1 VIGATSAQSL
11 HISLPNTCWFES
23 SLRSQLH
30 ADHLVTSSKVP
41 LGGSGRN
48 FQVTQSQFFITKP
61 GLDQAATMQ

>member
-1 VIGATSAQSL
+1 
-11 HISLPNTCWFES
+11 LPNTCWFES

-61 GLDQAATMQ
+61 GLDQAAAMQ